1 MLHVL
6 ECCRT
11 SAGLLQRCCRTAADL
26 LQIMKAHCPEML
38 HTKFE
43 VSRSHRLGARGDYPK
58 SAPPPPTC
66 DSVTCIAGLG
76 PAKNKI
82 YMGKKQTNWIK
93 DYQFRSCNV
102 NNILGAL
109 SASLPPLAMSH
120 DRSKEMI
127 LVLLEYIG
135 NILHAIL

>member
-1 MLHVL
+1 
-6 ECCRT
+6 
-11 SAGLLQRCCRTAADL
+11 
-26 LQIMKAHCPEML
+26 
-38 HTKFE
+38 
-43 VSRSHRLGARGDYPK
+43 
-58 SAPPPPTC
+58 
-66 DSVTCIAGLG
+66 
-76 PAKNKI
+76 
-82 YMGKKQTNWIK
+82 MGKKQTNWIK

-135 NILHAIL
+135 NILHANIAHVLLSSTLSHDTISVVYNLLGHFTYSFIRVWLVFQKKVLKITYDPLNVRPHPK